1 MQEYANTWM
10 EMNERTSAYWAAVS
24 PMHSAHCT
32 GLPAEGVSEDW
43 DTGSKPTTKPGY
55 GNREHCFLLT
65 CQQYRRGEQR
75 L

>member
-10 EMNERTSAYWAAVS
+10 KMQECTSAHRAAVY

-43 DTGSKPTTKPGY
+43 DTGSKPKTKPGY
-55 GNREHCFLLT
+55 GNCEHCFLLT
-65 CQQYRRGEQR
+65 FQRRSRGEQR